1 MCTALSLLTFKKE
14 HLFGRNMDLEYT
26 FGQRPV
32 VVPRNYEYVDKVSG
46 ENKKI
51 KYAITGM
58 ASVMDN
64 HPLFA
69 EAINEEGLGC
79 AGLNFPDAYWEED
92 TKEGMENMP
101 PYDLILWITGNF
113 ATLEELRPYLD
124 KINLV
129 ARPFAENVGLP
140 TLHWMVTDKTGKA
153 IVIEKTKEGF
163 KVYENKVGVMTN
175 APSFDWHITNL
186 RQYMNATPVQPTSA
200 NWSDLEL
207 TPLGSATGGIGLPGD
222 FLSPSRFV
230 RVAFLRAQI
239 LMEDIENDGIIE
251 FFHIL
256 NNVAMVKGSVITK
269 DGKDEITQYSSCMNL
284 EKGLYYYKS
293 YNNNQINMLDMHK
306 EDLDGSEMKIFPY
319 NDVQVVNL
327 LN

>member
-1 MCTALSLLTFKKE
+1 
-14 HLFGRNMDLEYT
+14 
-26 FGQRPV
+26 
-32 VVPRNYEYVDKVSG
+32 
-46 ENKKI
+46 
-51 KYAITGM
+51 
-58 ASVMDN
+58 
-64 HPLFA
+64 
-69 EAINEEGLGC
+69 
-79 AGLNFPDAYWEED
+79 
-92 TKEGMENMP
+92 MP

-222 FLSPSRFV
+222 FSSPSRFV

-327 LN
+327 NRIKKRCCIKRHLFFSNLYFLNIFRIKISLYI